1 MRTTIITP
9 IMPNHTPA
17 LKIPPTTWQLPKEIA
32 IKKHKG
38 IRLFNLN
45 LFIIILFLKS
55 KQFDKEFLSDSLS
68 KYYAR
73 KINLFFLKRIK
84 NAKRHMLFC
93 ENLMHEKIHKILP
106 ILGKLLLN
114 FSKYTPQ

>member
-1 MRTTIITP
+1 MATTIITP
-9 IMPNHTPA
+9 ITPNHTPA

-32 IKKHKG
+32 IKKHNG

-55 KQFDKEFLSDSLS
+55 KQFYKEFLFDSLS

-73 KINLFFLKRIK
+73 KINEFFK
-84 NAKRHMLFC
+84 
-93 ENLMHEKIHKILP
+93 EKKKCKETYPVL
-106 ILGKLLLN
+106 
-114 FSKYTPQ
+114 